1 MRTRTGN
8 TTRKQAEPIA
18 PEVMKL
24 LLPVI
29 TAVAATRNG
38 VMELVHRLG
47 LASLGELLRLDA
59 EKLAGEKGRHRA
71 GRELNHWGTTPGEL
85 TFGGRKLRVERP
97 RVRHREDGEVP
108 LPMWELVSEAD
119 PLPVRVEQ
127 QIALGVSTR
136 RYADSL

>member
-1 MRTRTGN
+1 MKTRTGN

-18 PEVMKL
+18 LEVMKL

-29 TAVAATRNG
+29 TAIGATRNG

-59 EKLAGEKGRHRA
+59 EKLAGEKGRRRP

-85 TFGGRKLRVERP
+85 TFGGRKISGRASACSSP
-97 RVRHREDGEVP
+97 RGGRDGA
-108 LPMWELVSEAD
+108 AD
-119 PLPVRVEQ
+119 VGTGQ
-127 QIALGVSTR
+127 
-136 RYADSL
+136 

>member
-1 MRTRTGN
+1 MKTRTEN
-8 TTRKQAEPIA
+8 TTRKQAELIA
-18 PEVMKL
+18 PELMRL

-29 TAVAATRNG
+29 TAVAATTNG

-59 EKLAGEKGRHRA
+59 EGLAGEKGRRQP
-71 GRELNHWGTTPGEL
+71 GRELNHWGTTRGEL
-85 TFGGRKLRVERP
+85 TFGGRKLQVARP
-97 RVRHREDGEVP
+97 RVRHREEGEVA
-108 LPMWELVSEAD
+108 LPMWELISEAD
-119 PLPVRVEQ
+119 PLPPRVEQ